1 MHLGSQLHLGHKR
14 CSADAYC
21 TRNSDISDRKRLEDS
36 LKKFLTCMMG
46 DMRQPL
52 ANIEAAAQLLTQQPC
67 VTGDDEAS
75 FCAAAISA
83 SCTVLSCIVKNV
95 LSLRSMEAG
104 DWIITAAPFSI
115 REMVNSV
122 LAVCRMSLA
131 HCKSTTIEWSNEAEP
146 LPLLVLGDCDRLAQ
160 VLQNLLTNACK
171 FSDGTEVTVTVRCEE
186 GVLTLVVADRGRG
199 MAPDEIAH
207 IFEAYH
213 RAPTHKGG
221 GTGLGAYMCS
231 QSRSGGYPRAC

>member
-1 MHLGSQLHLGHKR
+1 M
-14 CSADAYC
+14 A
-21 TRNSDISDRKRLEDS
+21 
-36 LKKFLTCMMG
+36 

-52 ANIEAAAQLLTQQPC
+52 TGIQAASELLAQR
-67 VTGDDEAS
+67 VSVREDEDAS
-75 FCAAAISA
+75 FLVAAISSA
-83 SCTVLSCIVKNV
+83 SHMLMGAPPRALPLRFCGCSQNTIPVAGIVANV